1 MTDIRKDLEQTLL
14 GASVVVTR
22 RQPMWDFEF
31 STGLK
36 LHVEAVWRLRNAE
49 AIKLTSSDDGHK
61 FGLPA
66 CVDAQT
72 RATELLTGC
81 TVTRVALNYV
91 TADLEITF
99 SNGVVL
105 DVLTD
110 SMGYESWVA
119 YLNGNLWAVGAN
131 GMGLRYDRP

>member
-1 MTDIRKDLEQTLL
+1 MTDVLKDLEQTLL
-14 GASVVVTR
+14 GASAAVIR
-22 RQPMWDFEF
+22 RQTMWDFEF

-36 LHVEAVWRLRNAE
+36 LHVEAVWRLRDAE
-49 AIKLTSSDDGHK
+49 AIKVTSSDDGHK

-66 CVDAQT
+66 SVDAQA
-72 RATELLTGC
+72 RATALLTGC
-81 TVTRVALNYV
+81 TVTGVDLNSV

-110 SMGYESWVA
+110 SMGNESWVA
-119 YLNGNLWAVGAN
+119 YLKGDTWAVGAN
-131 GMGLRYDRP
+131 GIGLR

>member
-1 MTDIRKDLEQTLL
+1 MTDILKDLEQTLL
-14 GASVVVTR
+14 GASVAVIR

-36 LHVEAVWRLRNAE
+36 LHVEAFWRLRNAE
-49 AIKLTSSDDGHK
+49 AIQLTSSDDGHQ
-61 FGLPA
+61 FGFPA
-66 CVDAQT
+66 PVDAQA

-81 TVTRVALNYV
+81 TVSQVDLNYV

-99 SNGVVL
+99 SNGVAL

-119 YLNGNLWAVGAN
+119 YLNGDTWAVGAN
-131 GMGLRYDRP
+131 GLGLR